1 MDEMSVRQTSISM
14 ADRHLSWAKMDIRSK
29 ISLKGEE
36 SLVDG
41 GPQSGESVR
50 VVTQSRAMPLTQ
62 TVGERPERPDRRLGS
77 ETGSKQT
84 AWAQAIH
91 AVDGE
96 KVLKWGGPA
105 INQMLAV

>member
-1 MDEMSVRQTSISM
+1 
-14 ADRHLSWAKMDIRSK
+14 MDIRSK

-50 VVTQSRAMPLTQ
+50 AATQSKAMPLTL
-62 TVGERPERPDRRLGS
+62 TVGARQERPDRRLGA
-77 ETGSKQT
+77 ETESKQP

-96 KVLKWGGPA
+96 KVLKSGGPA
-105 INQMLAV
+105 TYQQRAV